1 MSNFNKKLAQIKKD
15 KNLTNQTQE
24 GEMSLTE
31 KLETTLNEL
40 KQVKNGRIVTVPQFD
55 TVETKAR
62 IQALQTK
69 QPWTV
74 AKERARAEALA
85 KKRK

>member
-1 MSNFNKKLAQIKKD
+1 M
-15 KNLTNQTQE
+15 TEYE
-24 GEMSLTE
+24 GVIIDCG
-31 KLETTLNEL
+31 L
-40 KQVKNGRIVTVPQFD
+40 KIKNGRIVTVPQFD

-69 QPWTV
+69 QPWTI

>member
-1 MSNFNKKLAQIKKD
+1 M
-15 KNLTNQTQE
+15 TEYE
-24 GEMSLTE
+24 GVTIDCG
-31 KLETTLNEL
+31 L
-40 KQVKNGRIVTVPQFD
+40 KIKNGRIVTVPQFD
-55 TVETKAR
+55 AASTTER

>member
-31 KLETTLNEL
+31 KLEATLNEL
-40 KQVKNGRIVTVPQFD
+40 KQVMEERRDRIENLRQEIVD
-55 TVETKAR
+55 IETEN
-62 IQALQTK
+62 QDLQHTIESLLE
-69 QPWTV
+69 TF
-74 AKERARAEALA
+74 
-85 KKRK
+85 

>member
-1 MSNFNKKLAQIKKD
+1 MSSLNKKLAQIKKD

-40 KQVKNGRIVTVPQFD
+40 KQVMEERRDRIENLRQEIVD
-55 TVETKAR
+55 IETEN
-62 IQALQTK
+62 QDLQHTIESLLE
-69 QPWTV
+69 TF
-74 AKERARAEALA
+74 
-85 KKRK
+85 

>member
-1 MSNFNKKLAQIKKD
+1 MRSLNKKLEQIKKD

-40 KQVKNGRIVTVPQFD
+40 KQVMEERRDRIENLRQEIVD
-55 TVETKAR
+55 IETEN
-62 IQALQTK
+62 QDLQT
-69 QPWTV
+69 TI
-74 AKERARAEALA
+74 ESLLETF
-85 KKRK
+85 

>member
-1 MSNFNKKLAQIKKD
+1 MTEYEGVTIDCGLKIK
-15 KNLTNQTQE
+15 N
-24 GEMSLTE
+24 S
-31 KLETTLNEL
+31 
-40 KQVKNGRIVTVPQFD
+40 RIVTVPQFD

-74 AKERARAEALA
+74 AKELARAEALA

>member
-1 MSNFNKKLAQIKKD
+1 MSEY
-15 KNLTNQTQE
+15 E
-24 GEMSLTE
+24 GVTIDCG
-31 KLETTLNEL
+31 L
-40 KQVKNGRIVTVPQFD
+40 KIKNGQIVTVPQFD
-55 TVETKAR
+55 TEGTKAR

>member
-40 KQVKNGRIVTVPQFD
+40 KQVMEERRDRIENLRQEIVD
-55 TVETKAR
+55 IETEN
-62 IQALQTK
+62 QDLQHTIELLLE
-69 QPWTV
+69 TF
-74 AKERARAEALA
+74 
-85 KKRK
+85 

>member
-1 MSNFNKKLAQIKKD
+1 MVFGFTFYTTHGDVTMD
-15 KNLTNQTQE
+15 KNYE
-24 GEMSLTE
+24 GM
-31 KLETTLNEL
+31 TLDCGL
-40 KQVKNGRIVTVPQFD
+40 RVKNGKVVNTPNFDNEAVQKRI
-55 TVETKAR
+55 KS
-62 IQALQTK
+62 LQVK

>member
-31 KLETTLNEL
+31 KLEATLNEL
-40 KQVKNGRIVTVPQFD
+40 KQVMEERRDRIENLRQEIVD
-55 TVETKAR
+55 IETEN
-62 IQALQTK
+62 QDLQHTIELLLE
-69 QPWTV
+69 TF
-74 AKERARAEALA
+74 
-85 KKRK
+85 

>member
-1 MSNFNKKLAQIKKD
+1 MVFGFTFYTTHGDVTMD
-15 KNLTNQTQE
+15 KNYE
-24 GEMSLTE
+24 GMMLDCG
-31 KLETTLNEL
+31 L
-40 KQVKNGRIVTVPQFD
+40 KVKNGKVVNTPNFDNEAVQKRI
-55 TVETKAR
+55 KS
-62 IQALQTK
+62 LQVK